1 MGFLD
6 GTTNNILVDAV
17 LTDVGRQ
24 LLARNNGSFQ
34 ISKFSLGDAEIDY
47 TKIKTHGRSV
57 GIDNISIL
65 TPIFEATTR
74 ASLAYTSTLITA
86 VDPSLVYLPIFS
98 VSLPSGD
105 NVAVNEGS
113 TSSTI
118 SATLEWQGSS
128 TSIPVELQDS
138 TFEISVNSLFLVP
151 TSVSGVQL
159 PVRYMNGNVHTHI
172 LSATTSTTGV
182 SIAFKVS
189 AKSLSSTNFATYKSS
204 DGKIH
209 TFVDI
214 VGLNTGIKKQI
225 EVIITEI

>member
-47 TKIKTHGRSV
+47 TRIKTHGRSV

-86 VDPSLVYLPIFS
+86 VDPSLVYLPIFT
-98 VSLPSGD
+98 VSLSAGD
-105 NVAVNEGS
+105 YVALSEGGA
-113 TSSTI
+113 SSTI

-128 TSIPVELQDS
+128 TSIPVELQES
-138 TFEISVNSLFLVP
+138 TFEVSVNSLFLTP
-151 TSVSGVQL
+151 TSVSGTPL
-159 PVRYMNGNVHTHI
+159 PVRYVNGNISTHI
-172 LSATTSTTGV
+172 LSATTSATGA
-182 SIAFKVS
+182 SIAFKVA
-189 AKSLSSTNFATYKSS
+189 AKNLSSTNFATYKSS

-214 VGLNTGIKKQI
+214 VGLNTGIKKQV
-225 EVIITEI
+225 EVIITET

>member
-47 TKIKTHGRSV
+47 TRIKTHGRSV

-86 VDPSLVYLPIFS
+86 VDPSLVYLPIFA

-128 TSIPVELQDS
+128 TSIPVELQES
-138 TFEISVNSLFLVP
+138 TFEVSVNSLFLVP

-159 PVRYMNGNVHTHI
+159 PVRYLNGNISTHI
-172 LSATTSTTGV
+172 LSATTSATGA

-189 AKSLSSTNFATYKSS
+189 AKNLSSTNFATYKSS

-225 EVIITEI
+225 EVIITET

>member
-128 TSIPVELQDS
+128 TSIPVELQES
-138 TFEISVNSLFLVP
+138 TFEVSVNSLFLVP

-159 PVRYMNGNVHTHI
+159 PVRYVNGNISTHI
-172 LSATTSTTGV
+172 LSATTSTTGA

-189 AKSLSSTNFATYKSS
+189 AKNLSSTNFATYKSS